1 VIFGARELQRRRIG
15 LVARCSEQRASI
27 AAAAGP
33 LTAKMGAADRVLTA
47 VRVHP
52 ILAMLAS
59 GAVAGLVPRILP
71 PWLARVLL
79 LYSVLRRFIG

>member
-15 LVARCSEQRASI
+15 LAARCSAQRASI

-33 LTAKMGAADRVLTA
+33 LAAKAAAADRVLTA

-52 ILAMLAS
+52 IIATMAA
-59 GAVAGLVPRILP
+59 GALAGLVPRVLP
-71 PWLARVLL
+71 PWLTKLWV
-79 LYSVLRRFIG
+79 LYSLVRRFVG

>member
-15 LVARCSEQRASI
+15 LVARCSAQRASI

-33 LTAKMGAADRVLTA
+33 LAAKAAAADRVLTT

-52 ILAMLAS
+52 VMATMAM
-59 GAVAGLVPRILP
+59 GALAGLVPRILP
-71 PWLARVLL
+71 PWVTRLWL
-79 LYSVLRRFIG
+79 LYSLVRRFVG

>member
-15 LVARCSEQRASI
+15 LAARCSAQRASI

-33 LTAKMGAADRVLTA
+33 LTAKAGAVDRILTT

-52 ILAMLAS
+52 IVATLAA

-71 PWLARVLL
+71 PWLTRVLL
-79 LYSVLRRFIG
+79 LYSLARRFLG

>member
-15 LVARCSEQRASI
+15 LVARCSSQRASI

-33 LTAKMGAADRVLTA
+33 LAVKAAAADRVLTT

-52 ILAMLAS
+52 IIATLAA
-59 GAVAGLVPRILP
+59 GALAGLVPRVLP
-71 PWLARVLL
+71 PWLTRVWL
-79 LYSVLRRFIG
+79 LYSLVRRFVG

>member
-1 VIFGARELQRRRIG
+1 MIFGARELQRRRIG
-15 LVARCSEQRASI
+15 LVARCSAQRASI

-33 LTAKMGAADRVLTA
+33 LTTKAAAADRILTT

-59 GAVAGLVPRILP
+59 GAVAGLVPRVLP
-71 PWLARVLL
+71 PWLTRVLL

>member
-1 VIFGARELQRRRIG
+1 VIFGARELKRRRVG

-33 LTAKMGAADRVLTA
+33 LTAKAAAADRVLTA

-52 ILAMLAS
+52 IIASLAA
-59 GAVAGLVPRILP
+59 GALAGLVPRVLP
-71 PWLARVLL
+71 PWFTRLWL
-79 LYSVLRRFIG
+79 LYSLVKRFVG

>member
-15 LVARCSEQRASI
+15 LAARCSAQRASI

-33 LTAKMGAADRVLTA
+33 LAAKARAVDRILTT

-52 ILAMLAS
+52 IVATLAA

-71 PWLARVLL
+71 AWLTRVLL
-79 LYSVLRRFIG
+79 LYSFARRFLG

>member
-15 LVARCSEQRASI
+15 LVARCSAQRNSI

-33 LTAKMGAADRVLTA
+33 LTAKAAAADRVLTA

-52 ILAMLAS
+52 IIATLAA
-59 GAVAGLVPRILP
+59 GALAGLVPRVLP
-71 PWLARVLL
+71 PWLTRVLL
-79 LYSVLRRFIG
+79 LYSVARRFLG

>member
-15 LVARCSEQRASI
+15 LVARCSAQRTSI

-33 LTAKMGAADRVLTA
+33 LTAKAAAVDRIFNT

-52 ILAMLAS
+52 IVATLAA

-71 PWLARVLL
+71 PWLTRVLL
-79 LYSVLRRFIG
+79 LYSLLRRFLS